1 MVRPDPGALAER
13 TPGPSGSAP
22 AVRWVPL
29 IVVGGAVGTAARAA
43 LEQAFPASPAGVP
56 WVTLIIN
63 VAGSFLLGVLLD
75 ALARTGP
82 DEGRRRAVRLTLGTG
97 VLGGFTT
104 YSTFMLETVDR
115 LRDGHAAL
123 AVAYLVG
130 SIALGLAAAGAGIA
144 TSEWFGR
151 SEGSLAARD
160 PRAKR

>member
-13 TPGPSGSAP
+13 TPGPSGSRP

-29 IVVGGAVGTAARAA
+29 IVIGGAAGTAARAA
-43 LEQAFPASPAGVP
+43 LEQSFPPSPAGVP

-63 VAGSFLLGVLLD
+63 VTGSFLLGVLLGT
-75 ALARTGP
+75 LARTGP
-82 DEGRRRAVRLTLGTG
+82 DQGRRRAVRLTLGTG

-130 SIALGLAAAGAGIA
+130 SITLGLAAAGAGIA
-144 TSEWFGR
+144 TSARVRRTDASGTPR
-151 SEGSLAARD
+151 GS
-160 PRAKR
+160 RAER